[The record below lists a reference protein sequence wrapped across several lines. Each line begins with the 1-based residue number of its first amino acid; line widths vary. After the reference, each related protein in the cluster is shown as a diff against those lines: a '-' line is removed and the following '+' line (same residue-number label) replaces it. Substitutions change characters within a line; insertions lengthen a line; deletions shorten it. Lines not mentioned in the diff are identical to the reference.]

1 MKHIH
6 TFESF
11 LNEAKKSSKVITLR
25 KFLSKDHNALWKW
38 MQKEFGPTKY
48 SPALLRIAGP
58 LTHGGDFTLDV
69 SDWDEKDIETLKDY
83 LSSQNHVFE
92 NFLNEGLF
100 ESHNYTVQH
109 QVGDEIDLPSLG
121 NCKVEEINFKP
132 KKVYKNPFQS
142 VSKDFKTFEIVKAY
156 PKTTH
161 APQSIGNNA
170 IRLVNKFGD
179 SVLMYQ
185 YESGGKVYTQYA
197 LMD

>member
-1 MKHIH
+1 MKHIP

-11 LNEAKKSSKVITLR
+11 LNET
-25 KFLSKDHNALWKW
+25 
-38 MQKEFGPTKY
+38 
-48 SPALLRIAGP
+48 
-58 LTHGGDFTLDV
+58 
-69 SDWDEKDIETLKDY
+69 
-83 LSSQNHVFE
+83 
-92 NFLNEGLF
+92 LF
-100 ESHNYTVQH
+100 EPKGEDHKYEVKHN
-109 QVGDEIDLPSLG
+109 VGDEITLPSLG

-142 VSKDFKTFEIVKAY
+142 ISKDFNTFEIVKAF

-161 APQSIGNNA
+161 NPQSIGNNA

-185 YESGGKVYTQYA
+185 YESDGKVYTQYA